1 MMASNPKKT
10 RRRRIVLISLLAAA
24 IVITVG
30 VFWRQS
36 AMNAELAPGAADAI
50 RRALGDGGVRRVVQV
65 ISPGDKDS
73 AASAGTHKS
82 SGAVDGQP
90 YGLAFDI
97 MIQPGEDPDED
108 TRALRLQGIAAWRR
122 GPGAPGGPAGLGPHI
137 HCVWPGA
144 PTTNGQNVEQI
155 SSFVHGYRGLADAAR
170 PRAQWIDPSIKDDE
184 RAKVR
189 EIYEKI
195 HGPGS
200 LNAAETYDARH
211 HGRSG
216 A

>member
-1 MMASNPKKT
+1 MTANPNKT
-10 RRRRIVLISLLAAA
+10 RRRRIVLISLLVAA
-24 IVITVG
+24 IVLTIG

-36 AMNAELAPGAADAI
+36 VMSAELAPGAANAI

-65 ISPGDKDS
+65 ISPGNQDS

-82 SGAVDGQP
+82 SGEIDGRP

-97 MIQPGEDPDED
+97 MIQPGQDPDAD

-144 PTTNGQNVEQI
+144 PTSNIQNVEQI

-170 PRAQWIDPSIKDDE
+170 PRAQWIDPSIQDDE
-184 RAKVR
+184 RAKIR
-189 EIYEKI
+189 EVYEQVN
-195 HGPGS
+195 GAGS
-200 LNAAETYDARH
+200 LKTADTYDALHR
-211 HGRSG
+211 GRSG
-216 A
+216 G